1 MGKASQTDE
10 REISRLALALA
21 CEQNTMTLAT
31 AHDNSAWAAP
41 VYYVFDKTAF
51 FFFSDPD
58 SRHIREALAGGQAA
72 AAICPLADTWR
83 GIRGLQMSGRISPVS
98 PGLSGMQALGAYIVK
113 FPFTKD
119 FFEPGQALDLAN
131 FTERFRVRLYRF
143 DPRLVFYLDNQIRF
157 GFRTETRLS

>member
-10 REISRLALALA
+10 REITRLALALA

-31 AHDNSAWAAP
+31 ACDNSAWAAP

-72 AAICPLADTWR
+72 AAICPFGGHMAGDPGTPDVGPNQPLFLRAFR
-83 GIRGLQMSGRISPVS
+83 GCRRLGPIS
-98 PGLSGMQALGAYIVK
+98 
-113 FPFTKD
+113 
-119 FFEPGQALDLAN
+119 
-131 FTERFRVRLYRF
+131 
-143 DPRLVFYLDNQIRF
+143 
-157 GFRTETRLS
+157 